1 MAVNR
6 EIIRFALSPTS
17 YLIEKAIETTV
28 KTFANE
34 ADSPSASTSELEELA
49 LRQEIEARVLKEQA
63 RIEQELAIAR
73 RIDNAEE
80 VEIEEY
86 YDTSGEGALGLK
98 GDGNGVTVG
107 ASGSGKKVVKRVYKF
122 RGYRAVV
129 QNTDTSVEVVE
140 DEGRESSS

>member
-1 MAVNR
+1 MAVDK

-17 YLIEKAIETTV
+17 YMLEKAIAATV
-28 KTFANE
+28 KTFTTE
-34 ADSPSASTSELEELA
+34 ADNPSSSTCKLEELA

-86 YDTSGEGALGLK
+86 YDSSGEGALGLK
-98 GDGNGVTVG
+98 GDGNEVTVG
-107 ASGSGKKVVKRVYKF
+107 ASGSGKKIVKRIYKF
-122 RGYRAVV
+122 KGYRPVV
-129 QNTDTSVEVVE
+129 QNMDTSIEISE
-140 DEGRESSS
+140 H

>member
-1 MAVNR
+1 MPDKK
-6 EIIRFALSPTS
+6 EIAYMTLNPTG
-17 YLIEKAIETTV
+17 YLISKAIEATV
-28 KTFANE
+28 KTFTTE
-34 ADSPSASTSELEELA
+34 AEKSSASTNQLEELA

-98 GDGNGVTVG
+98 GDDKGVTVG
-107 ASGSGKKVVKRVYKF
+107 ASGGGKKVVKRIYKF
-122 RGYRAVV
+122 KGYRHAV
-129 QNTDTSVEVVE
+129 QNMDADVEVIE
-140 DEGRESSS
+140 E

>member
-1 MAVNR
+1 MTNKQ
-6 EIIRFALSPTS
+6 EIALITLNPAG
-17 YLIEKAIETTV
+17 YLISKAIEATV
-28 KTFANE
+28 NRFTAE
-34 ADSPSASTSELEELA
+34 AENSSSSTSQLEELA

-98 GDGNGVTVG
+98 GDEKGVTVG
-107 ASGSGKKVVKRVYKF
+107 ASGGGKRVVKRIYKF
-122 RGYRAVV
+122 KGYRPAV
-129 QNTDTSVEVVE
+129 QDMDADVELIE
-140 DEGRESSS
+140 E

>member
-1 MAVNR
+1 MANKKEIALIALNPAGYLISKAVEATVNR
-6 EIIRFALSPTS
+6 FTA
-17 YLIEKAIETTV
+17 
-28 KTFANE
+28 E
-34 ADSPSASTSELEELA
+34 AENSSSSTSQLEELA

-98 GDGNGVTVG
+98 GDEKGVTVG
-107 ASGSGKKVVKRVYKF
+107 ASGGGKRVVKRIYKF
-122 RGYRAVV
+122 KGYRPTV
-129 QNTDTSVEVVE
+129 QHMDADV
-140 DEGRESSS
+140 

>member
-1 MAVNR
+1 MTVDK
-6 EIIRFALSPTS
+6 EMIRFALSPTS
-17 YLIEKAIETTV
+17 YLIEKAVAATV
-28 KTFANE
+28 KAFTTE
-34 ADSPSASTSELEELA
+34 ADSPSSSISKLEELA

-98 GDGNGVTVG
+98 GDVNGVTVG
-107 ASGSGKKVVKRVYKF
+107 ASGSGKKIVKRIYKF
-122 RGYRAVV
+122 KGYQPVV
-129 QNTDTSVEVVE
+129 QNMNTSIEIF
-140 DEGRESSS
+140 EG

>member
-1 MAVNR
+1 MAVDK

-17 YLIEKAIETTV
+17 YLIEKAVAATV
-28 KTFANE
+28 KAFTTE
-34 ADSPSASTSELEELA
+34 AESPSSSTSKLEELA

-98 GDGNGVTVG
+98 GEGNGVSVG
-107 ASGSGKKVVKRVYKF
+107 ASGSGKKIVKRIYKF
-122 RGYRAVV
+122 KGYRSVV
-129 QNTDTSVEVVE
+129 QNTDTSIEIFE
-140 DEGRESSS
+140 H

>member
-1 MAVNR
+1 MAVDK

-17 YLIEKAIETTV
+17 YLIEKAVATTV
-28 KTFANE
+28 KAFTTE
-34 ADSPSASTSELEELA
+34 ADSPSSSTSKLEELA

-98 GDGNGVTVG
+98 GDGNEVTVG
-107 ASGSGKKVVKRVYKF
+107 ASGSGKKIVKRIYKF
-122 RGYRAVV
+122 KGYRPVF
-129 QNTDTSVEVVE
+129 QNMDTSIEIFE
-140 DEGRESSS
+140 P

>member
-1 MAVNR
+1 MANKK
-6 EIIRFALSPTS
+6 EIALIALNPTG
-17 YLIEKAIETTV
+17 YLISKAIEATV
-28 KTFANE
+28 NTFTAE
-34 ADSPSASTSELEELA
+34 AENASSSTSQLEELA

-98 GDGNGVTVG
+98 GDDKGVTVG
-107 ASGSGKKVVKRVYKF
+107 ASGGGKRVVKRIYKF
-122 RGYRAVV
+122 KGYRPAV
-129 QNTDTSVEVVE
+129 QNMGADVELIE
-140 DEGRESSS
+140 E

>member
-1 MAVNR
+1 MAVDK

-17 YLIEKAIETTV
+17 YLIEKAIAATV
-28 KTFANE
+28 KAFTTE
-34 ADSPSASTSELEELA
+34 ADSPSSSTSKLEELA

-86 YDTSGEGALGLK
+86 YDTSGEGSLGLK

-107 ASGSGKKVVKRVYKF
+107 ASGSGKKVVKRIYKF
-122 RGYRAVV
+122 KGYRPVI
-129 QNTDTSVEVVE
+129 QNLDTSIEISE
-140 DEGRESSS
+140 P